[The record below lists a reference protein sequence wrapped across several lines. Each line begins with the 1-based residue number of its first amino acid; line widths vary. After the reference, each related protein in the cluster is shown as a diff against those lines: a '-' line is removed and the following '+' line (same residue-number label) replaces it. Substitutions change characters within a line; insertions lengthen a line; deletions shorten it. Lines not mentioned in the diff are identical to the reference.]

1 MILFKFSLLI
11 TMSTANIERGFSV
24 LGLLATKQRNCL
36 SQSTLD
42 KLMRIVLLGPENFDD
57 GTWETLVDKYRDMSD
72 HCIDLHLS

>member
-11 TMSTANIERGFSV
+11 TMSIANVERGFSV

-57 GTWETLVDKYRDMSD
+57 GTWETLLDKYRDMSD
-72 HCIDLHLS
+72 RCIDLYLF

>member
-11 TMSTANIERGFSV
+11 TMSTANVERGFSV

-57 GTWETLVDKYRDMSD
+57 GTWETLLDKYRDMSD
-72 HCIDLHLS
+72 RCIDLHLF